1 MFCYSLESLYNW
13 CGYSNDTGHVLVK
26 YGHVLTHTGHVLV
39 QGQIPL
45 DCFWSRLDMF
55 WTTHKICFYKF
66 YKKGALTFEFEKKR
80 NAALFRM
87 IYLNSWAK
95 NIHGIQHFLIQPWT
109 GLGSPRSCFEPFIS
123 KGVHVDHY

>member
-1 MFCYSLESLYNW
+1 MPEVLRQIKTYLPANKKLFAGGRSANEKLFAIDSPENKAFGS
-13 CGYSNDTGHVLVK
+13 GYSNETRHVLVK
-26 YGHVLTHTGHVLV
+26 YGHVLKHTGHVLV

-80 NAALFRM
+80 NAAFFKM

-95 NIHGIQHFLIQPWT
+95 NIHGI
-109 GLGSPRSCFEPFIS
+109 
-123 KGVHVDHY
+123 